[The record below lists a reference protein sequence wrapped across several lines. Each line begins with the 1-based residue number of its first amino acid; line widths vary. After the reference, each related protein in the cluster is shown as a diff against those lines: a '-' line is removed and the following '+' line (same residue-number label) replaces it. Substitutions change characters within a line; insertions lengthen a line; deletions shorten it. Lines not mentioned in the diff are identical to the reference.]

1 MQSVDVNA
9 VCIIIVYGSNTLE
22 LEMVHMI
29 STQLTFLSP
38 TFGKMT
44 LDEACQSIFDYIQE
58 EPSFRYSIIIGTD
71 SDGYGEVDFVTALMV
86 HRIGRGGRCFI
97 TKTKVANIAELRQK
111 IYQEATLSLE
121 VTELVLKKL
130 KQFLSEE
137 YLHKGFEIHVDIGE
151 NGPTKDMIKEV
162 VGMIK
167 GSGYTVRIKPESYCA
182 SSVADRYTG

>member
-1 MQSVDVNA
+1 MANQV
-9 VCIIIVYGSNTLE
+9 T
-22 LEMVHMI
+22 
-29 STQLTFLSP
+29 TQLTFMSP

-44 LDEACQSIFDYIQE
+44 LDEACQSIFDYMQE
-58 EPSFRYSIIIGTD
+58 EPKNRYSIIIGTD
-71 SDGYGEVDFVTALMV
+71 SEGFGEVNFVTALMV

-97 TKTKVANIAELRQK
+97 TKTKVPNIVELRQK

-121 VTELVLKKL
+121 ITQLVIKKL
-130 KQFLSEE
+130 KEFLSDE
-137 YLHKGFEIHVDIGE
+137 YLHEGFEIHVDIGE

-162 VGMIK
+162 TGMIK